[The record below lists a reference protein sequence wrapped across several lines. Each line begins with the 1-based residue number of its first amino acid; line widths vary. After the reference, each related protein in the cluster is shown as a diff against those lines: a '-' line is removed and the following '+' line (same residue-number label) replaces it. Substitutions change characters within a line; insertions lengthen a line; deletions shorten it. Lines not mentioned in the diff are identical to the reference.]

1 VTPPAGRPQLKM
13 ALIPK
18 PPEGTRAVMVQSG
31 EGTVFIRGSGKT
43 DWVCGECGAIL
54 LERCGPHQVQGMVF
68 LCNACGAYN
77 DIPV

>member
-1 VTPPAGRPQLKM
+1 
-13 ALIPK
+13 
-18 PPEGTRAVMVQSG
+18 MVQSG
-31 EGTVFIRGSGKT
+31 EGTIFIRGSGKT